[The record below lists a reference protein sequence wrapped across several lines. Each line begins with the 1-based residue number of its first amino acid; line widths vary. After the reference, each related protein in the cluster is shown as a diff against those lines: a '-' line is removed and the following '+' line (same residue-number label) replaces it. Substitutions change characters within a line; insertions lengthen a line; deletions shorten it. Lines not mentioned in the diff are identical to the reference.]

1 MTRVPPRTVYVS
13 MDDEGHINTRLT
25 GFSGNHVAVLAVV
38 TDNGSISVLNLRGLP
53 LTKCRELLYAIA
65 DGYQPQ
71 NLKRI
76 DDAVN
81 EDVPE
86 KKDDDE
92 T

>member
-1 MTRVPPRTVYVS
+1 MSKVPPRTVYVAL
-13 MDDEGHINTRLT
+13 DDEGHVNTRLT

-53 LTKCRELLYAIA
+53 LSQCRELLYAIA
-65 DGYQPQ
+65 DGYMPQ

-76 DDAVN
+76 DGAIN

-86 KKDDDE
+86 QKDDDE